1 MCYLRLTWESKFIW
15 HTDFTFWAVAAIHE
29 KLLETYLWFLAAS
42 LGVHHP
48 PWRRNGQ
55 PPRDLCLYLTTPEE
69 KPSKAPLSHETG
81 QVDNVP
87 AQERLPQTS
96 WQSQWHCWTTVAH
109 CMFDLWSHY
118 MDQGDQHH
126 LRIRLFLKLNLELK
140 DILETFSPMATQH
153 FQNQNTPKHSK
164 EGFQWPSSTS
174 NSMNTLRQ
182 LMCFVFNVTSKTHF
196 AWHSLQFSNCIH
208 PFLIWCY
215 EGESTMRRAQIL
227 WKSCL
232 HGSKHWQASKKAAW
246 KERHLM
252 WMQCKG

>member
-1 MCYLRLTWESKFIW
+1 MVSCCISWCSSSS
-15 HTDFTFWAVAAIHE
+15 
-29 KLLETYLWFLAAS
+29 LETKWTTSKRS
-42 LGVHHP
+42 LSLFDNT
-48 PWRRNGQ
+48 RRETKQ
-55 PPRDLCLYLTTPEE
+55 STPI
-69 KPSKAPLSHETG
+69 AW
-81 QVDNVP
+81 NW
-87 AQERLPQTS
+87 TS
-96 WQSQWHCWTTVAH
+96 WQCSSPRKATPNFVAEPVTLLDYCSPLHVWSLVTLHGSRWSAPISTTYAFVY
-109 CMFDLWSHY
+109 FWNWIWSSKTFWKHS
-118 MDQGDQHH
+118 
-126 LRIRLFLKLNLELK
+126 RL
-140 DILETFSPMATQH
+140 PMATQH
-153 FQNQNTPKHSK
+153 FQNHNTPKHSK

-182 LMCFVFNVTSKTHF
+182 LMWFFFTVTSKTHF